1 MSDTHIIAH
10 NSPVLKPRSDIE
22 ALIISKAVAS
32 QVSPELLLRVARCE
46 SGFKPSISNPRST
59 ASGLFQFL
67 DSTFLRYAQ
76 AYELPTDNK
85 NDPSIQAELA
95 AKMIADGGIEH
106 WNASRSCWE

>member
-32 QVSPELLLRVARCE
+32 QVSPELLLRIARCE
-46 SGFKPSISNPRST
+46 SGLKPNAQNPRST

-67 DSTFLRYAQ
+67 NSTFFKYAQ
-76 AYELPTDNK
+76 AYELSTDNK

-95 AKMIADGGIEH
+95 AKMIADGGLGH
-106 WNASRSCWE
+106 WNASRGCWE